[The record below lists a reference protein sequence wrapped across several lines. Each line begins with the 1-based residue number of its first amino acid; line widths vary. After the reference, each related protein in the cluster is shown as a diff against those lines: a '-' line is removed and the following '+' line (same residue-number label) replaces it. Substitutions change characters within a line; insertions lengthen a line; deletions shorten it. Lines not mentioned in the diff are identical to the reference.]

1 MSMEKDIRRRLVE
14 VVLDL
19 ASVNGRIVFL
29 PHERLDADAL
39 GASISLAEVFRAV
52 GCETTVLVDSELPES
67 LSYLPLL
74 ETVQVYEPSLKYSPY
89 DLALAI
95 DCHEENRVGERA
107 GWLTRSRLRGSVDH
121 HVVSTDLGRLDL
133 VVPSASSTC
142 ELAFEII
149 WDLELYLAK
158 PLFNRDIAVLLL
170 AGIVTDTGRYSYSN
184 TTPVVFRQAAFLLE
198 RFDVDLASL
207 NYDIFERTTVERL
220 QFKGDVYSG
229 ITAFDDGRI
238 LVASV
243 TRDMIDRR
251 GVTDDDLGNFAS
263 EMRGADGT
271 EVTLLFS
278 ESNEPHG
285 VRVNIRSSGCFDA
298 AQFAKRYGG
307 GGHRRAAGATLNDIT
322 MGEAMDSIVRE
333 AKIFLDAC
341 KGELRA

>member
-107 GWLTRSRLRGSVDH
+107 DWLTRSRLRGSVDH

-133 VVPSASSTC
+133 VVSPLDFS
-142 ELAFEII
+142 LGV
-149 WDLELYLAK
+149 K
-158 PLFNRDIAVLLL
+158 PR
-170 AGIVTDTGRYSYSN
+170 
-184 TTPVVFRQAAFLLE
+184 
-198 RFDVDLASL
+198 
-207 NYDIFERTTVERL
+207 
-220 QFKGDVYSG
+220 
-229 ITAFDDGRI
+229 
-238 LVASV
+238 
-243 TRDMIDRR
+243 
-251 GVTDDDLGNFAS
+251 
-263 EMRGADGT
+263 
-271 EVTLLFS
+271 
-278 ESNEPHG
+278 
-285 VRVNIRSSGCFDA
+285 
-298 AQFAKRYGG
+298 
-307 GGHRRAAGATLNDIT
+307 
-322 MGEAMDSIVRE
+322 
-333 AKIFLDAC
+333 
-341 KGELRA
+341 

>member
-1 MSMEKDIRRRLVE
+1 MCIR
-14 VVLDL
+14 
-19 ASVNGRIVFL
+19 
-29 PHERLDADAL
+29 
-39 GASISLAEVFRAV
+39 
-52 GCETTVLVDSELPES
+52 DS
-67 LSYLPLL
+67 
-74 ETVQVYEPSLKYSPY
+74 
-89 DLALAI
+89 
-95 DCHEENRVGERA
+95 
-107 GWLTRSRLRGSVDH
+107 
-121 HVVSTDLGRLDL
+121 
-133 VVPSASSTC
+133 
-142 ELAFEII
+142 
-149 WDLELYLAK
+149 
-158 PLFNRDIAVLLL
+158 
-170 AGIVTDTGRYSYSN
+170 SN

-307 GGHRRAAGATLNDIT
+307 GGHRRAAGATLNDIA

-341 KGELRA
+341 KGELRS